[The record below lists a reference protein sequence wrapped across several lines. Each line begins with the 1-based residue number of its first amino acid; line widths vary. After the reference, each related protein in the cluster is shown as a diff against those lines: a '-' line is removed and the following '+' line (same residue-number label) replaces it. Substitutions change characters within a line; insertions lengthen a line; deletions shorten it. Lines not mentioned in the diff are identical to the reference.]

1 LDTTLAYLRE
11 SLSNHVNRSTGQRIY
26 KKLQNHYQNEEEFVR
41 DLDEEEISFLNSIL
55 KDEISYAQNE
65 KDEKRVHQLNEVY
78 ELLI

>member
-1 LDTTLAYLRE
+1 MDTTLAYLRE

-26 KKLQNHYQNEEEFVR
+26 KKLQNHYKNEEEFVR

>member
-1 LDTTLAYLRE
+1 MDTTLAYLRE

>member
-1 LDTTLAYLRE
+1 MDTTLAYLRE

-26 KKLQNHYQNEEEFVR
+26 KKLQNHYKNEEEFVR
-41 DLDEEEISFLNSIL
+41 ELDEEEISFLNSIL

>member
-1 LDTTLAYLRE
+1 MDTTLAYLRK